1 MGVPRNWLISDVYAE
16 VSKQAH
22 DTYVAN
28 KRHLDEEVSRKSGR
42 RLFYLQLREDS
53 AKARGVCSICFGLEQ
68 HRNPGSIHISMSI
81 ANVAVERL
89 SASLMR
95 DPGPLIHSAARTT
108 SPDARMRASRYRSA
122 VPI

>member
-42 RLFYLQLREDS
+42 RLFYLLWV
-53 AKARGVCSICFGLEQ
+53 G
-68 HRNPGSIHISMSI
+68 
-81 ANVAVERL
+81 
-89 SASLMR
+89 
-95 DPGPLIHSAARTT
+95 TT
-108 SPDARMRASRYRSA
+108 SQPRIDPHIYEYCECGR
-122 VPI
+122 